1 MMRQDGREIC
11 AASQAHRRRRAQAS
25 AERGF
30 PRGSGALLTGYVRTT
45 GVDAA
50 SIDLTTEP
58 SLIRENVQMVK
69 CMRAYRA

>member
-1 MMRQDGREIC
+1 VKFARR
-11 AASQAHRRRRAQAS
+11 HRRIVECVRKQVPS
-25 AERGF
+25 AKVIGF